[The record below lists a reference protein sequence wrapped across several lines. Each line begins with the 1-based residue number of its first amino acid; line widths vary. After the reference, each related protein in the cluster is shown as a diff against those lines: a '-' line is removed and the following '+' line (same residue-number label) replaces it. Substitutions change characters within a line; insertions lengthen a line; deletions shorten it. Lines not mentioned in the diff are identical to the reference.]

1 MKIQF
6 ESDQTYQ
13 QAAIRAVVDCFRGQ
27 SLQPDSITP
36 VSQGDLELI
45 GGLDAGS
52 LSAVGNRF
60 DLPLEILGKNLQEVQ
75 ERNDLDGG
83 PFHKWILNKI
93 SEEESKSSPQAFC
106 PHYSVEME
114 TGTGK
119 TYVYLRTIFELNKNY
134 GFKKFLIVVPSV
146 AIREGVMNSLRITKD
161 HFAELYNRVPCE
173 FTVYDSK
180 KITQLRQFASS
191 NQIQILVIN
200 IQAFRSKSNNV
211 IYQDK
216 DAFHGQLPID
226 LIRATRPIV
235 IMDEPQSI
243 DSTEGAQESIKEL
256 FPLCTLRYSATHK
269 NPYNLLYKLN
279 PVQAFQLGLV
289 KKIHVSSVTAEQGSG
304 SAWIKVDEI
313 TYKPKLKAKIRIQV
327 KNAKGEI
334 KEVSKTIKN
343 GDDLYTLSG
352 EMECYRNGYVVR
364 EINATPDEEFIGFTN
379 SLNLRNRGACS
390 RIFGKFR
397 FDAPFR
403 NI

>member
-6 ESDQTYQ
+6 ESDQAYQ
-13 QAAIRAVVDCFRGQ
+13 QEAILGVVDCFRGQ

-45 GGLDAGS
+45 TDADAGS
-52 LSAVGNRF
+52 LSAVGNRLS
-60 DLPLEILGKNLQEVQ
+60 LPHETLVKNLHDVQ
-75 ERNDLDGG
+75 ERNDLDDGVA
-83 PFHKWILNKI
+83 FHQWGIK
-93 SEEESKSSPQAFC
+93 SKPELGSPDLFC

-161 HFAELYNRVPCE
+161 HFAELYNRIPCE

-200 IQAFRSKSNNV
+200 IQAFRRKDHAV
-211 IYQDK
+211 IFQDK
-216 DAFHGQLPID
+216 DAFHGHLPID

-243 DSTEGAQESIKEL
+243 DSTEGA
-256 FPLCTLRYSATHK
+256 
-269 NPYNLLYKLN
+269 
-279 PVQAFQLGLV
+279 
-289 KKIHVSSVTAEQGSG
+289 
-304 SAWIKVDEI
+304 
-313 TYKPKLKAKIRIQV
+313 
-327 KNAKGEI
+327 
-334 KEVSKTIKN
+334 
-343 GDDLYTLSG
+343 
-352 EMECYRNGYVVR
+352 
-364 EINATPDEEFIGFTN
+364 
-379 SLNLRNRGACS
+379 
-390 RIFGKFR
+390 
-397 FDAPFR
+397 
-403 NI
+403 